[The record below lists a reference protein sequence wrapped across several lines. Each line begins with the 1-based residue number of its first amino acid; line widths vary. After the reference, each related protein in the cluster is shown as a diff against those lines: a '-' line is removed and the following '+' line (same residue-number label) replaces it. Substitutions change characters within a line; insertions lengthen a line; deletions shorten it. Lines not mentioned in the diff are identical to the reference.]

1 MNTAQDRARQA
12 YARIDETDRPE
23 AWIHLRPLDDVLADA
38 RRLDARVTDGEH
50 LPLAGTAFA
59 VKDNIDIAGLPTTA
73 ACPGFAYVP
82 ERTATAAQ
90 RLIDAGSLVL
100 GKTNLDQFATGLVGT
115 RSPYGVCRNAHD
127 AERISGGSSSG
138 SAVVVAL
145 GIADFAL
152 GTDTAGSGR
161 VPAALNGI
169 VGIKATLGLVP
180 VDGVVPACPSYDCV
194 TVFAHGLPDAVRAM
208 RVITGPSDHDP
219 ASRTWPATAP
229 LAAPPEPVIAV
240 PSASN
245 LAALSPAARDLFDQ
259 AAGRLEDHGARLKE
273 LDIAPF
279 LEAARLLYDGA
290 LVAERY
296 ASFGAGLEEVSEDP
310 ASAASGG
317 AASGGAASGGGVS
330 GGGVSGG
337 GVSRGGVDPTVRAIT
352 MKAKD
357 IPARDLVRDQQHLR
371 ALRLRAR
378 SLLDGFDA
386 MLVPTAPEHP
396 TIEDVQAD
404 PIGVNSRMGTYT
416 NFMNLLD
423 MAGIAV
429 PAGEADGG
437 RFGVTIV
444 TRAFE
449 DQVGIDI
456 AALLTGT
463 EPPLYPSTGL
473 DVALFGAHMRG
484 LALNHQMITHGGRF
498 IREIATSPRYTMQAL
513 PTDIPKP
520 AVTRTG
526 TASLVGELWQL
537 PPAGLG
543 AFLDALPQPMTLGK
557 IELADGTWVTGFGC
571 SDPTGE
577 DISAHGGWRAYL
589 DLKPRS

>member
-1 MNTAQDRARQA
+1 MNTAQERARQA
-12 YARIDETDRPE
+12 YARITETDRPE

-38 RRLDARVTDGEH
+38 RRIDARVTGGEH

-59 VKDNIDIAGLPTTA
+59 VKDNVDIAGLPTTA
-73 ACPGFAYVP
+73 ACPGFAY
-82 ERTATAAQ
+82 EAKRTATAAQ

-115 RSPYGVCRNAHD
+115 RSPYGACRNAHD

-169 VGIKATLGLVP
+169 VGIKGTLGLVP
-180 VDGVVPACPSYDCV
+180 VDGVVPACPSYDCA
-194 TVFAHGLPDAVRAM
+194 TILAPTLPDAVRVM
-208 RVITGPSDHDP
+208 RVITGPSDGDP
-219 ASRTWPATAP
+219 ASRGWPATAP
-229 LAAPPEPVIAV
+229 LAAPPEPVVAV
-240 PSASN
+240 PTASN
-245 LAALSPAARDLFDQ
+245 LTVLSPSTRELFDKAARQ
-259 AAGRLEDHGARLKE
+259 LEELGARLKE
-273 LDIAPF
+273 LDITPF

-296 ASFGAGLEEVSEDP
+296 ASFGESLEELSRDP
-310 ASAASGG
+310 AN
-317 AASGGAASGGGVS
+317 
-330 GGGVSGG
+330 
-337 GVSRGGVDPTVRAIT
+337 GVDPTVRAIT
-352 MKAKD
+352 MKARD

-371 ALRLRAR
+371 ALRVHTR
-378 SLLDGFDA
+378 SLLEGFDA

-396 TIEDVQAD
+396 TIEDAQAD
-404 PIGVNSRMGTYT
+404 PIGVNSRMGTFT

-429 PAGEADGG
+429 PAGEADGA

-463 EPPLYPSTGL
+463 EAPLYPSTGL

-513 PTDIPKP
+513 PTEIPKP

-526 TASLVGELWQL
+526 STSLVGELWQL

-589 DLKPRS
+589 DS